1 MKGDD
6 YMEDKICKGKVAF
19 WIVTKVEPQKDY
31 TLIITFIT
39 GEKKIYNALPL
50 LEKNIYK
57 PLKNLS
63 FFMQAKVVG
72 DTVDVETQAG
82 LMQFKVL
89 EISRS
94 M

>member
-1 MKGDD
+1 
-6 YMEDKICKGKVAF
+6 MEDTICKGKAAF

-50 LEKNIYK
+50 LEKDIYK

-72 DTVDVETQAG
+72 DTVAWSD
-82 LMQFKVL
+82 
-89 EISRS
+89 EIDIAPEHLYEYSS
-94 M
+94 GILGHS

>member
-1 MKGDD
+1 MGDD
-6 YMEDKICKGKVAF
+6 KMDNKICRGKVAF

-50 LEKNIYK
+50 LEKNIYE

-72 DTVDVETQAG
+72 DTVAWSDDIDIAPEH
-82 LMQFKVL
+82 LYEYSKN
-89 EISRS
+89 I
-94 M
+94 